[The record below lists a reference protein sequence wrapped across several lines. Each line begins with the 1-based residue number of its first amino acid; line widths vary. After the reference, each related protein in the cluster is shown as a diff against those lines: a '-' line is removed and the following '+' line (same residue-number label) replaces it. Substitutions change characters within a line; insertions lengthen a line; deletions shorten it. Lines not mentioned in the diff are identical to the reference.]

1 MLIEKLVIDYLKRE
15 LKLNAVYAEEPDE
28 NITDYIVVEKT
39 GSSRENYINTS
50 TVAIQSYGE
59 TLYDAMC
66 LNNEVKEAMDRFWLE
81 EPYVSASELNS
92 DYNFSDNKRHRYR
105 YQAVYDIT
113 HYNF

>member
-1 MLIEKLVIDYLKRE
+1 MLIEKLVIDYLKNT
-15 LKLNAVYAEEPDE
+15 LHLDAVYAEEPDE

-39 GSSRENYINTS
+39 GSDREDYINTS
-50 TVAIQSYGE
+50 TIAIKSYGE

-66 LNNEVKEAMDRFWLE
+66 LNNEVKTAMDELWLNE
-81 EPYVSASELNS
+81 NAVSASELNS
-92 DYNFSDNKRHRYR
+92 DYNFSDTKRHRYR